1 MSLICSEKG
10 SFPLD
15 ESTFVDLIESNDFA
29 ALTAAK
35 TFIERRMAALRDEQI
50 VYLRQYVLEQTALL
64 GLTPADLFDAA
75 PTTAVTEVPKSAKRD
90 ASGAPK
96 YKDPNSAATWTGKG
110 KPPLWMKA
118 HLEAG
123 GVKDD
128 LLIDGKGS
136 QEVLLTAATNEMD

>member
-1 MSLICSEKG
+1 MSLEPVR
-10 SFPLD
+10 FPPD
-15 ESTFVDLIESNDFA
+15 FTFVELISSNDFA
-29 ALTAAK
+29 SLTTAKAL
-35 TFIERRMAALRDEQI
+35 IERCLATLRDEQI

-75 PTTAVTEVPKSAKRD
+75 PATAVTEAPKSAKRD

-110 KPPLWMKA
+110 KPPLWVKA

-128 LLIDGKGS
+128 LLIDGEGR
-136 QEVLLTAATNEMD
+136 QEVLPTAATNEMD

>member
-1 MSLICSEKG
+1 MSLEPVR
-10 SFPLD
+10 FPPDLTLVELISSND
-15 ESTFVDLIESNDFA
+15 LASLTTAKALIERCLA
-29 ALTAAK
+29 T
-35 TFIERRMAALRDEQI
+35 LRDEQI

-75 PTTAVTEVPKSAKRD
+75 PATAVTEVPKSAKRD

-118 HLEAG
+118 YLDAG
-123 GVKDD
+123 GSKED
-128 LLIDGKGS
+128 LRIKRRDS
-136 QEVLLTAATNEMD
+136 DEVARVEDALS

>member
-1 MSLICSEKG
+1 MSLEPVR
-10 SFPLD
+10 FPPDL
-15 ESTFVDLIESNDFA
+15 TFVELISSNDLASLTTAKALIERCLA
-29 ALTAAK
+29 T
-35 TFIERRMAALRDEQI
+35 LRDEQI

-75 PTTAVTEVPKSAKRD
+75 PATAVTEVPKSAKRD

-118 HLEAG
+118 YLDAG
-123 GVKDD
+123 GSKED
-128 LLIDGKGS
+128 LRIKRRDS
-136 QEVLLTAATNEMD
+136 DEVARVEDALS